1 MMGVCLTVATKWVV
15 PASVFLQGTVQ
26 AACGPLSHSL
36 KVLVATGHLPLSWRP
51 HQAAGIGSTCV
62 PQRLAITHSKLPLS
76 AASTLPAATP
86 AGRSKDQ
93 LRPSGPQRPQLPRL
107 PQVCEARRTGEP
119 PEWFPAGRH
128 PCHPLHHRAGG
139 HLWRRP
145 FGAPLGERQ
154 RAAQA
159 ATHRGECMGMSR

>member
-1 MMGVCLTVATKWVV
+1 MGGASICSSARDCASCLW
-15 PASVFLQGTVQ
+15 
-26 AACGPLSHSL
+26 SL
-36 KVLVATGHLPLSWRP
+36 VTQPQVDVATGHLPSLRP
-51 HQAAGIGSTCV
+51 HQACCQHW
-62 PQRLAITHSKLPLS
+62 QRLCAPHRTSLAITHSKLPLS

-86 AGRSKDQ
+86 AGRGKDQ

-145 FGAPLGERQ
+145 FGAPLGEWQ

-159 ATHRGECMGMSR
+159 ATHCGECMGMSR